1 MGLSAKMIQR
11 ITGVKAADMRHTNS
25 YAKVQSGGNFGAAGG
40 QSFGERQQIEWQ
52 RKMVQGYKNARVAQ
66 GVNRIP
72 KARTYA
78 EELAIRKKAAEN
90 RHSAWVPEDYQEKN
104 LKKEAGGL
112 MKFDKNAQIGQANV
126 RQQMAERF
134 SAQARPIPKSGGF
147 GRH

>member
-1 MGLSAKMIQR
+1 MGLNYKLIQR
-11 ITGVKAADMRHTNS
+11 FAKTSTSDVQHTSS
-25 YAKVQSGGNFGAAGG
+25 YAKAQNSTSFGAAGA
-40 QSFGERQQIEWQ
+40 QSFDERQQIELQ

-78 EELAIRKKAAEN
+78 EELAIRKKAMEN
-90 RHSAWVPEDYQEKN
+90 RRSSWAPEDYQEKN

-112 MKFDKNAQIGQANV
+112 MKYDKNAKIGQANM

-134 SAQARPIPKSGGF
+134 SAKARPVPKSGGF

>member
-1 MGLSAKMIQR
+1 MALTSKMIQR
-11 ITGVKAADMRHTNS
+11 ITGAKASDMRHTS
-25 YAKVQSGGNFGAAGG
+25 GYAEAQSGKNFGAAGG
-40 QSFGERQQIEWQ
+40 QSFTERQQIELE
-52 RKMVQGYKNARVAQ
+52 RKLIQGYKNARVAR

-90 RHSAWVPEDYQEKN
+90 RRLGRIAEDYQEKN

-112 MKFDKNAQIGQANV
+112 MKFDKNAQMGQANV